1 MLYFAR
7 REQTMFRIP
16 PHLASRTRSEARR
29 LGAEGPCVED
39 IQHFNEHCRTR
50 LAASDFPAVDDVGTL
65 TGTCDPSEGL
75 ILGQT
80 SFKPGI
86 LDGQWQGSY
95 IVCPFI
101 YLFFRQPLKLITHI
115 INNYFLL

>member
-50 LAASDFPAVDDVGTL
+50 LAASDFPGVDDVGTL
-65 TGTCDPSEGL
+65 TCDPSEGL

-80 SFKPGI
+80 SFRPGI
-86 LDGQWQGSY
+86 LDGAWQGSY

-101 YLFFRQPLKLITHI
+101 YLFIRQPLKLITHI
-115 INNYFLL
+115 